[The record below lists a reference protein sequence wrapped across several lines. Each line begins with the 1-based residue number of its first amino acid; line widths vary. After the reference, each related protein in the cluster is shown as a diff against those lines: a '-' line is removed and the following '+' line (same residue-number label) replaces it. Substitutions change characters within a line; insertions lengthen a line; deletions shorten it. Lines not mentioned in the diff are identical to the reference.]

1 MSKNLSIDFNREITL
16 AETCVYH
23 NDFDGVV
30 SRIYGRDDTQNSQ
43 RTRNHIVSR
52 ILGRF
57 VQSMPQRERKL
68 RQPHRDQY
76 EIIK

>member
-1 MSKNLSIDFNREITL
+1 MELYHGFMAEMIHRTL
-16 AETCVYH
+16 K
-23 NDFDGVV
+23 G
-30 SRIYGRDDTQNSQ
+30 
-43 RTRNHIVSR
+43 TRNHIVSR

-76 EIIK
+76 EIIKQILQTVYTKKNGCRSFELTYRCELS